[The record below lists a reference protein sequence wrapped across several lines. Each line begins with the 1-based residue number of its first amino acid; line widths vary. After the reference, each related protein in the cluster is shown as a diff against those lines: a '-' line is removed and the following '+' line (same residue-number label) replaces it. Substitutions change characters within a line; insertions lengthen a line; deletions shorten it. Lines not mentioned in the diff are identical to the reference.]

1 MTSCYFPRETTA
13 WLSLPIGAFVKNELE
28 KGRRLT
34 SAPVLHYYLVEARAV
49 RRAACAEGFRSF
61 CFFRS
66 SSGLG
71 LNPCN
76 GSVGD
81 VIWLCYKISDPTF
94 WKSPIRSDLI
104 FRKSPIRRL
113 GNLRT
118 RSFGSLR
125 SDPIFSEISDLRNL
139 RSSHFVLDD
148 LLVPVTIVVR
158 RKESPPPQTILLG
171 PS

>member
-1 MTSCYFPRETTA
+1 MRRTKSA
-13 WLSLPIGAFVKNELE
+13 WGSRAITGSWNVCIVMYSDILCHTLYNRVKNELE

-34 SAPVLHYYLVEARAV
+34 SAPMLHYYLKPLP
-49 RRAACAEGFRSF
+49 CATGCLCIGFSEF
-61 CFFRS
+61 LLFFFFVVFRS

-81 VIWLCYKISDPTF
+81 VIRLCYKISDPTV

-113 GNLRT
+113 GNLRS

-139 RSSHFVLDD
+139 PSSHFVLDD
-148 LLVPVTIVVR
+148 
-158 RKESPPPQTILLG
+158 
-171 PS
+171 